1 MKKKLL
7 VPILSVVAMLG
18 ITVLVYGKEF
28 KDNYQYPNGYKMEY
42 YQKHTSTATG
52 AHTSTENPAKAFAA
66 IFIYDNDKSIVNSGF
81 DEKDYYM
88 ELEVIGKGDYS
99 VSYHSLKDYRG
110 NPLGERRSLD
120 SRYYP
125 N

>member
-18 ITVLVYGKEF
+18 ITVLVYGKSF
-28 KDNYQYPNGYKMEY
+28 KDDYQYPNGYKMEY
-42 YQKHTSTATG
+42 YQVYTDVATG
-52 AHTSTENPAKAFAA
+52 ATTSTENPAKAFVA

-88 ELEVIGKGDYS
+88 ELVVTGKGDYS

-110 NPLGERRSLD
+110 TPLGERRSLD
-120 SRYYP
+120 SRYFP